1 MSQLKSNCF
10 FIFTNAKK
18 SLVLNVIP
26 NIDFEIGNQNMIS
39 NTITLNANH
48 SRIQQFHSKFC
59 CLIKKFELYG

>member
-1 MSQLKSNCF
+1 M
-10 FIFTNAKK
+10 IKK

-26 NIDFEIGNQNMIS
+26 NINFEIGSQNMIA

-59 CLIKKFELYG
+59 CLIENFELYG